1 VTFAVL
7 HQDKAGALTFS
18 GARIER
24 KAFQELA
31 ASDEL
36 LTQAKAAAQALLD
49 SVEAESAK
57 HFDRAREEGFA
68 QGRVEG
74 MVAVM
79 ATMEVERRM
88 RELLTAQIAAL
99 VDQCVRS
106 ILSELGPE
114 EVFKRR
120 VHRMIRGASAGG
132 ACKLHVNPGQAHV
145 VHALLAA
152 QTQEAGADL
161 GWLSVVSDE
170 ACTRDTL
177 VMETQVGFVDASL
190 DLTLAS
196 FGGIL
201 SRAVERAA
209 TLLQR

>member
-1 VTFAVL
+1 MTFAVL
-7 HQDKAGALTFS
+7 HQGKASALTFS

-24 KAFQELA
+24 KAFQELV

-36 LTQAKAAAQALLD
+36 LTEAQAAAQTLLD
-49 SVEAESAK
+49 SIEAESAK
-57 HFDRAREEGFA
+57 HFAQAREDGFA
-68 QGRVEG
+68 QGRTEG
-74 MVAVM
+74 MVAVL

-88 RELLTAQIAAL
+88 RELLTVQIAAL

-106 ILSELGPE
+106 ILAELGPE

-120 VHRMIRGASAGG
+120 VHRMIRGSTAGG
-132 ACKLHVNPGQAHV
+132 ACTLHVNPGQAHV

-152 QTQEAGADL
+152 QSNDAGADL

-170 ACTRDTL
+170 TCPRDTL

-196 FGGIL
+196 FGDIL
-201 SRAVERAA
+201 SRAVERSAA
-209 TLLQR
+209 LLQC